1 MCRGNMQVVE
11 CPHEAKVDPRV
22 KRTRKLII
30 DAFRALMN
38 ERPFA
43 EISVADITDRA
54 TVNRAT
60 FYAHFEDKDHLAS
73 SMIKG
78 ELEVALLEKLKDCRA
93 VTPENLQMIG
103 VAVFDFIAGAH
114 LSCPKTGCD
123 LEKTI
128 GGTLR
133 EAIYAFVSK
142 WIEMDPAGLKYFGG
156 SGPDTVATVV
166 AWSFYGGSMNW
177 TKYTKRP
184 TSEAA
189 VREITKMLV
198 KLERPLTTGTVI

>member
-1 MCRGNMQVVE
+1 MQVVE
-11 CPHEAKVDPRV
+11 CPQTAKVDPRV
-22 KRTRKLII
+22 KRTRKLIE
-30 DAFRALMN
+30 DAFRALMH

-78 ELEVALLEKLKDCRA
+78 DLEIALLEKLKDCRA
-93 VTPENLQMIG
+93 VNPDNLQAIG
-103 VAVFDFIAGAH
+103 VAIFDFIAGAH
-114 LSCPKTGCD
+114 LSCPRTGCD

-142 WIEMDPAGLKYFGG
+142 WLEMDPSGLKYFGG
-156 SGPDTVATVV
+156 SGPDTIATVV
-166 AWSFYGGSMNW
+166 AWSFYGGAMNW
-177 TKYTKRP
+177 TAYKKRP
-184 TSEAA
+184 SSDAA
-189 VREITKMLV
+189 VKEIVKMLV
-198 KLERPLTTGTVI
+198 KSERSTTVGSIL